1 MHTVRHNKV
10 RDIVMIKT
18 AQANVSCFS
27 EHTEEHSR
35 LDTIAYPHNKPM
47 ATDIKVIDT
56 CTGTGTVKGEMTTKA
71 KQTTDHHTVAV
82 TRLEASFYPLV
93 FNIYGGTLSKSPVHE
108 YITTMAG
115 FMQDNRRPIEINDY
129 IMEFQM
135 ELACAI
141 QRGNAAIARTSHAYA
156 HRHIY
161 TDRYTN

>member
-1 MHTVRHNKV
+1 
-10 RDIVMIKT
+10 
-18 AQANVSCFS
+18 
-27 EHTEEHSR
+27 
-35 LDTIAYPHNKPM
+35 M

-115 FMQDNRRPIEINDY
+115 VMQDSRRPAGFMQDNRRPIEINDY

-141 QRGNAAIARTSHAYA
+141 QRGNAVIARTSSAYA